1 MSWWGLART
10 LIHLKLYPNI
20 DQYLWN
26 LRIKFQLDSTV
37 GFGVVLNSEKLDNIK
52 FYAKIRPYL
61 DRIINIKINY
71 LSQI

>member
-1 MSWWGLART
+1 